1 MKMKCNNIYYR
12 KGYIEVISNIHD
24 DCINLEVTTI
34 HPDIDI
40 SNIEL
45 TDPEFPDNA
54 VISNTEIEIN
64 IEEAKQLIEFL
75 KSSIS
80 RVKELKVKDA

>member
-1 MKMKCNNIYYR
+1 MKMKCNNINYR

-54 VISNTEIEIN
+54 VMSNTEIEIN

-80 RVKELKVKDA
+80 RVRELKVKDD